1 MREEGLYIK
10 LLPDGKIKRRLIT
23 ILGEVPLEDTTVS
36 EELVILTNQNQI
48 PMYQKIKDIWACA
61 EWGEN
66 GVEELHEFERR
77 LGAYLHWLR
86 KTSLIRYA
94 LFMTDLEDQEEMP
107 DYKTQDGALQIAR
120 LLTDSME
127 PDYVVDRTVYTIGRK
142 AAIDLNDE
150 HDFLK
155 ESRCIVHYLFN
166 DAIEV
171 EYQFRNEA
179 QYYTFL
185 LQHYLLSNPNVV
197 PCQFCGRYFIPKTR
211 KVTKY
216 CDHIVRNNRTCKQVA
231 PGLKK
236 RERDAAH
243 LVTSEFERIKDML
256 FHRRDRMDGK
266 KKTSVI
272 DLTDEEFV
280 QWLEAATDARNRY
293 LAGELTEKEALEIIH
308 VPRKRELATD
318 NSAEYTLVNSST

>member
-1 MREEGLYIK
+1 MKDEGLYIR
-10 LLPDGKIKRRLIT
+10 LLPGGKIERHLIT
-23 ILGEVPLEDTTVS
+23 LLGEVPLEDTTVA
-36 EELVILTNQNQI
+36 EELVTLTNRNQI

-61 EWGEN
+61 EWIEN
-66 GVEELHEFERR
+66 GAEELQEFERR
-77 LGAYLHWLR
+77 LGTYLHWLR
-86 KTSLIRYA
+86 KTSLVRYT
-94 LFMTDLEDQEEMP
+94 LFMTDLEDQEEIL
-107 DYKTQDGALQIAR
+107 DYRTQDGAFQIAR

-127 PDYVVDRTVYTIGRK
+127 PDYVVDRTLYAIGRK

-155 ESRCIVHYLFN
+155 ESRCIAHYLLN

-197 PCQFCGRYFIPKTR
+197 PCQFCGRYFVPKTR

-216 CDHIVRNNRTCKQVA
+216 CDSIVRNNRTCKQVA

-243 LVTSEFERIKDML
+243 LVTLEFERIKDML
-256 FHRRDRMDGK
+256 FHRRDRMGGNK
-266 KKTSVI
+266 KASVI
-272 DLTDEEFV
+272 DLTDEELV
-280 QWLEAATDARNRY
+280 QWLEAATNARNRY

>member
-1 MREEGLYIK
+1 MKDEGLYIK
-10 LLPDGKIKRRLIT
+10 LFPDGKIKRRLIT
-23 ILGEVPLEDTTVS
+23 ILGEVPLEDTTVA
-36 EELVILTNQNQI
+36 EELVTLTNQNQI
-48 PMYQKIKDIWACA
+48 PMYQKIKNIWACA

-86 KTSLIRYA
+86 KVSLVRYT

-107 DYKTQDGALQIAR
+107 NYRTQEGALRIIN
-120 LLTDSME
+120 LLINSLDPSFLVE
-127 PDYVVDRTVYTIGRK
+127 RTFYAIGRK
-142 AAIDLNDE
+142 ENIDLNGYF
-150 HDFLK
+150 DFLK
-155 ESRCIVHYLFN
+155 ASRCIAHYQLA
-166 DAIEV
+166 DSIDV

-197 PCQFCGRYFIPKTR
+197 HCQFCGRYFVPKTR

-216 CDHIVRNNRTCKQVA
+216 CDSIVRNNRTCKQVA

-256 FHRRDRMDGK
+256 FHRRDRMGGNK
-266 KKTSVI
+266 KASVI

-280 QWLEAATDARNRY
+280 QWLEAATAAKKRC
-293 LAGELTEKEALEIIH
+293 LAGELTEKEALAIIY
-308 VPRKRELATD
+308 VPTKKELAID
-318 NSAEYTLVNSST
+318 NSAERTLTNSNT

>member
-1 MREEGLYIK
+1 MIYPYFHFI
-10 LLPDGKIKRRLIT
+10 
-23 ILGEVPLEDTTVS
+23 
-36 EELVILTNQNQI
+36 
-48 PMYQKIKDIWACA
+48 
-61 EWGEN
+61 
-66 GVEELHEFERR
+66 F
-77 LGAYLHWLR
+77 
-86 KTSLIRYA
+86 
-94 LFMTDLEDQEEMP
+94 
-107 DYKTQDGALQIAR
+107 
-120 LLTDSME
+120 
-127 PDYVVDRTVYTIGRK
+127 RTFK
-142 AAIDLNDE
+142 P
-150 HDFLK
+150 HK
-155 ESRCIVHYLFN
+155 ESRCIAHYLFN

-216 CDHIVRNNRTCKQVA
+216 CDSIVRNNRTCKQVA

-256 FHRRDRMDGK
+256 FHRRDRMGGNK
-266 KKTSVI
+266 KPSVI
-272 DLTDEEFV
+272 DLTDGELV

-293 LAGELTEKEALEIIH
+293 LAGELTEKEALAIIY
-308 VPRKRELATD
+308 VSKKDELITD
-318 NSAEYTLVNSST
+318 NSAEYTLVNSSTQR

>member
-1 MREEGLYIK
+1 
-10 LLPDGKIKRRLIT
+10 
-23 ILGEVPLEDTTVS
+23 
-36 EELVILTNQNQI
+36 
-48 PMYQKIKDIWACA
+48 MYQKIKDIWAYA
-61 EWGEN
+61 EWVETGT
-66 GVEELHEFERR
+66 EELQEFERK

-86 KTSLIRYA
+86 KVSLVRYT
-94 LFMTDLEDQEEMP
+94 LFLTDLEDQEEMP
-107 DYKTQDGALQIAR
+107 NCRTQEGALRITN
-120 LLTDSME
+120 LLINSLDPSFLVE
-127 PDYVVDRTVYTIGRK
+127 RTLYAIGRK
-142 AAIDLNDE
+142 ENIDLNGYF
-150 HDFLK
+150 DFLK
-155 ESRCIVHYLFN
+155 ISRCIVHYLLE
-166 DAIEV
+166 DSIEV

-185 LQHYLLSNPNVV
+185 LQRYLLSNPNVV
-197 PCQFCGRYFIPKTR
+197 PCQFCGRYFVPKTR

-236 RERDAAH
+236 RERDSAH

-256 FHRRDRMDGK
+256 FHCRDRMDGK

-272 DLTDEEFV
+272 DLTDEEYV

-308 VPRKRELATD
+308 VPRKSEIYHDEQSNMNTD
-318 NSAEYTLVNSST
+318 ETNSRSDV

>member
-1 MREEGLYIK
+1 MKDEGLYIR
-10 LLPDGKIKRRLIT
+10 LLPGGKIKRHLIT
-23 ILGEVPLEDTTVS
+23 ILGEVPLEDTTVA
-36 EELVILTNQNQI
+36 EELVTLTNQNQI

-61 EWGEN
+61 EW
-66 GVEELHEFERR
+66 VEDGALQEFERM
-77 LGAYLHWLR
+77 LGDYLCWLR
-86 KTSLIRYA
+86 RTSLVRYT
-94 LFMTDLEDQEEMP
+94 LFMTTLEDKEEMP
-107 DYKTQDGALQIAR
+107 DYKTQDGAFQIAR

-127 PDYVVDRTVYTIGRK
+127 PDYVVDRTLYAIGK
-142 AAIDLNDE
+142 KVAVDLDDE

-155 ESRCIVHYLFN
+155 ESRCIAHYLFN
-166 DAIEV
+166 NAIDV

-185 LQHYLLSNPNVV
+185 LQHYLLSNPNVA

-236 RERDAAH
+236 RERDSAQ

-256 FHRRDRMDGK
+256 FHRRDRMGGNK
-266 KKTSVI
+266 KASVI
-272 DLTDEEFV
+272 DLTDDEFV

-293 LAGELTEKEALEIIH
+293 LAGERGVSHHLCYYKE
-308 VPRKRELATD
+308 RTD
-318 NSAEYTLVNSST
+318 Y